1 METMRKEIETTPR
14 SIVSYVPFVVD
25 ENVMAFPF
33 LSFGVYTSILCPCL
47 FAIGRGTTRHGS
59 YLFDFNKLRPS
70 QLSSLLT
77 LFGLEK

>member
-33 LSFGVYTSILCPCL
+33 LSFGVYTRILYPCL
-47 FAIGRGTTRHGS
+47 FAIGTRHGS
-59 YLFDFNKLRPS
+59 YLFHFNKLGPFSIIFSIINPS
-70 QLSSLLT
+70 LN
-77 LFGLEK
+77 